1 MNVSRL
7 LVRSPGLSR
16 RSDRGQRLPD
26 PFSRDARTM
35 VADLNEAVAALGNYD
50 IDAGR
55 SLERDRPVTRTPYHV
70 ERILHI
76 FADRVARLDLHA
88 RRQGLGDIGTDQK
101 FRRSEERRVGKEC
114 VSTCRSGWSPY
125 P

>member
-1 MNVSRL
+1 MRISDWSSDVCSSDLPVAIGYAREPSDSAKTGL
-7 LVRSPGLSR
+7 ATRGLSR

-26 PFSRDARTM
+26 PFSRDARTI

-55 SLERDRPVTRTPYHV
+55 SLERDRPVTRTPYRV

-76 FADRVARLDLHA
+76 FADRVARLDIHA
-88 RRQGLGDIGTDQK
+88 RDRK
-101 FRRSEERRVGKEC
+101 
-114 VSTCRSGWSPY
+114 STRMNSSH
-125 P
+125 